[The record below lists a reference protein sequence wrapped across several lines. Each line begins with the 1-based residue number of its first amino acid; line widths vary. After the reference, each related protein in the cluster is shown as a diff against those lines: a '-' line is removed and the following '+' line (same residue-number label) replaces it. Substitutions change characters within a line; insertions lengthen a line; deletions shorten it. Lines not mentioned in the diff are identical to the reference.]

1 LFASQK
7 KSALCAEFRRG
18 IVVFKAMIG
27 ALSLAAIVAT
37 TSTGAWANT
46 VIRIIHVE
54 TNPTEIALWNR
65 IAADYEKLHPDVTVQ
80 FQYLENEAYKAKLP
94 TMLQSRDRPAV
105 IYSWGG
111 GVMRAQID
119 AGYIRPLGPVG
130 QALMAKMNPADA
142 SVYEVDGKDYG
153 LPFLTSDVTFFYNKA
168 LFAKAGVDATQIK
181 TWDDFLAAVKKLK
194 AAGITPIDVGAG
206 EKWPMHFYWS
216 YLAMR
221 EGGADI
227 VQQAEAGKDGGF
239 ASPPFVEAGERLQQL
254 SALHPFQDG
263 YVGTLAL
270 QAAGMFGDGKGAM
283 ELMGNWMLSTQA
295 TNATNGKGQP
305 DSNIGVFGF
314 PTIAGTPG
322 RETDQLGGV
331 NGWLITKSAPPQTE
345 DFLAFVSQPKYQ
357 EQAAAEGDYIPAL
370 RGMTGYIK
378 DPIVRQIATSVE
390 NATALQIF
398 FDQDLGPSVG
408 RVVNDVSVAVAAGQ
422 MTPRAAARQVND
434 AWQDAE

>member
-1 LFASQK
+1 ML
-7 KSALCAEFRRG
+7 R
-18 IVVFKAMIG
+18 IMIG
-27 ALSLAAIVAT
+27 AVSLAGLLAA
-37 TSTGAWANT
+37 SPMAAEANT
-46 VIRIIHVE
+46 VIRLVHVE
-54 TNPTEIALWNR
+54 TNPTEIALWNQ
-65 IAADYEKLHPDVTVQ
+65 IASDYEKLHPDVTVQ

-119 AGYIRPLGPVG
+119 AGYIRPLGPTG
-130 QALMAKMNPADA
+130 QALMAKMNSADA
-142 SVYEVDGKDYG
+142 QVYEVNGKDYG
-153 LPFLTSDVTFFYNKA
+153 LPFLTSDVPFFYNKA

-194 AAGITPIDVGAG
+194 AAGITPIAVGAG

-221 EGGADI
+221 EGGTGI
-227 VQQAEAGKDGGF
+227 VQQAEGGKDGGF

-254 SALHPFQDG
+254 AALHPFQDG

-270 QAAGMFGDGKGAM
+270 QAAGMFGDGKAAM

-295 TNATNGKGQP
+295 TSATNGKGQP

-322 RETDQLGGV
+322 PETDQLGGV
-331 NGWLITKSAPPQTE
+331 NGWLITKNAPPQTE
-345 DFLAFVSQPKYQ
+345 DFLAFFFQPKYQ

-370 RGMTGYIK
+370 SGMTGYIK
-378 DPIVRQIATSVE
+378 DPIIRQIAIAVQ
-390 NATALQIF
+390 NATELQIF
-398 FDQDLGPSVG
+398 FDQELGPSVG

-422 MTPRAAARQVND
+422 MTPKAAARQVED
-434 AWQDAE
+434 ASEDAE

>member
-1 LFASQK
+1 MFMM
-7 KSALCAEFRRG
+7 
-18 IVVFKAMIG
+18 KAVIG
-27 ALSLAAIVAT
+27 ALSLAAMMAAT
-37 TSTGAWANT
+37 SLAARANT
-46 VIRIIHVE
+46 VIRIVHVE

-65 IAADYEKLHPDVTVQ
+65 IASDYEKLHPDVTVQ
-80 FQYLENEAYKAKLP
+80 FRYLENEAYKAKLP
-94 TMLQSRDRPAV
+94 TMLQSSDRPAV

-119 AGYIRPLGPVG
+119 AGYIRPLGPIG
-130 QALMAKMNPADA
+130 QALMAKMNSADA
-142 SVYEVDGKDYG
+142 QVYEVDGKDYG
-153 LPFLTSDVTFFYNKA
+153 LPFLTSDVPFFYNKA
-168 LFAKAGVDATQIK
+168 LFAKADVDATQIK

-194 AAGITPIDVGAG
+194 AAGITP
-206 EKWPMHFYWS
+206 
-216 YLAMR
+216 
-221 EGGADI
+221 
-227 VQQAEAGKDGGF
+227 
-239 ASPPFVEAGERLQQL
+239 SPPFIAAGERLQQL
-254 SALHPFQDG
+254 AALHPFQDG

-295 TNATNGKGQP
+295 TSATNGKGQP

-331 NGWLITKSAPPQTE
+331 NGWLITKNAPPQTE
-345 DFLAFVSQPKYQ
+345 DFLAFFFQPKYQ

-378 DPIVRQIATSVE
+378 DPIVRQIAIAVQ
-390 NATALQIF
+390 NASALQIF

-422 MTPRAAARQVND
+422 MMPKAAAKQVED
-434 AWQDAE
+434 AWEDAE

>member
-1 LFASQK
+1 M
-7 KSALCAEFRRG
+7 FRS
-18 IVVFKAMIG
+18 MIG
-27 ALSLAAIVAT
+27 AVSFAALMAAAPLAAQ
-37 TSTGAWANT
+37 ANT
-46 VIRIIHVE
+46 VIKIVHVE

-94 TMLQSRDRPAV
+94 TMLQSSDRPAV

-142 SVYEVDGKDYG
+142 RVYQADGKDYG
-153 LPFLTSDVTFFYNKA
+153 LPFLTSDVPFFYNKA

-194 AAGITPIDVGAG
+194 AAGITPIAVGAG

-221 EGGADI
+221 EGGADV
-227 VQQAEAGKDGGF
+227 VQQAEAGKNGGF
-239 ASPPFVEAGERLQQL
+239 TGPPFVEAGERLQQL
-254 SALHPFQDG
+254 AALHPFQDG

-270 QAAGMFGDGKGAM
+270 QAAGMFGDGKAAI

-295 TNATNGKGQP
+295 TSATNAHGQP

-314 PTIAGTPG
+314 PTIPGTPG
-322 RETDQLGGV
+322 KETDQLGGV
-331 NGWLITKSAPPQTE
+331 NGWLITKTAPPQTE
-345 DFLAFVSQPKYQ
+345 DFLAFFFQPKYQ

-370 RGMTGYIK
+370 SGMTGYIK
-378 DPIVRQIATSVE
+378 DPIVRQIALAVQ

-422 MTPRAAARQVND
+422 MTPKAAASQVD
-434 AWQDAE
+434 SAWQDEQ